1 MAVAA
6 ERGAQQGD
14 LGGGGDAGGGREG
27 GLLPDVCADGVGIRV
42 DSLLDRVAWLRCQSE
57 SRQWSAHIA
66 RNPVQ
71 QKDLSAQPI
80 PTYLSSPI
88 SPIQER

>member
-1 MAVAA
+1 MAVEA

-14 LGGGGDAGGGREG
+14 LGGGGDAG
-27 GLLPDVCADGVGIRV
+27 GIRV